1 MRNRRPRDRQLT
13 DDDVREHLDR
23 IAHDNALR
31 EAERQREEQRKAA
44 IVAAEWQD

>member
-13 DDDVREHLDR
+13 ADEVREHLDR
-23 IAHDNALR
+23 IDADNALR

-44 IVAAEWQD
+44 IVAAEWME